1 MTKYK
6 NESTILRYD
15 TLVLKRRGLTRD
27 LPSGTESLQWVTNTA
42 TLIYGEH
49 DAIVV
54 DTFASWKPPEGM
66 NHDLLKISKYRVGE
80 RAMLCLW
87 VNGQLNTAIRGPSRV
102 IELQYRLKEWLAD
115 G

>member
-54 DTFASWKPPEGM
+54 DTFATIDQMYQHVVCINQRHSYYYSS
-66 NHDLLKISKYRVGE
+66 L
-80 RAMLCLW
+80 
-87 VNGQLNTAIRGPSRV
+87 
-102 IELQYRLKEWLAD
+102 
-115 G
+115 